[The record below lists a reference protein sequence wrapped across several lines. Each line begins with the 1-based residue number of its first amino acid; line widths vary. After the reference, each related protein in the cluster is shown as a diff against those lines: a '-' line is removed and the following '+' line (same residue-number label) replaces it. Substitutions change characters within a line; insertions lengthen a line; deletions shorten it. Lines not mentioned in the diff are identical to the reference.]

1 MNPLFQFYLLFYGA
15 LGLGLLLRTH
25 RAWAPKLMRVT
36 ILVLEAPLFFY
47 SYWIL
52 DLGRMRHYAPVPV
65 ISALLVLLLLPVS
78 AVWARRLLPARP
90 SQGSFVL
97 AAIFSN
103 IGTTGGAFI
112 CYLLYGTPGLALGYL
127 YLLPYPLLVFTLGFS
142 LAKRYASPGPL
153 TLLDYARG
161 LVTNSTSL
169 IPLAAMGAG
178 FYCNL
183 HQVPLP
189 AFAPVWADVF
199 IKTDLVVM
207 FAAIGM
213 TLELTTLFS
222 PARAVLALNLLK
234 FLISP
239 LLALALVLTAY
250 GAALPLPAK
259 VILIQ
264 AAMPPAIYA
273 VITSNLFNLDRR
285 LVNAFWV
292 TGTLLLIPI
301 AALLFAFFK

>member
-1 MNPLFQFYLLFYGA
+1 LFYGA
-15 LGLGLLLRTH
+15 LGLGLLLHTH
-25 RAWAPKLMRVT
+25 RAWAPKLMRTT

-65 ISALLVLLLLPVS
+65 VSALLVLLLLPFS
-78 AVWARRLLPARP
+78 AAWARRLLPTRA

-142 LAKRYASPGPL
+142 LAKRYAAPGRL
-153 TLLDYARG
+153 TLLDYAHG
-161 LVTNSTSL
+161 LVTNLTSL
-169 IPLAAMGAG
+169 IPLLAMGAG

-183 HQVPLP
+183 HRFAIP
-189 AFAPVWADVF
+189 AFAPAWADVF

-213 TLELTTLFS
+213 TLELTSLFS
-222 PARAVLALNLLK
+222 PGRTVLALNLVK
-234 FLISP
+234 FLVSP
-239 LLALALVLTAY
+239 LLALAFVLLAY
-250 GAALPLPAK
+250 GSVHSLPAK

-285 LVNAFWV
+285 LVNALWV
-292 TGTLLLIPI
+292 SGTLLLIPI
-301 AALLFAFFK
+301 AAVLFVFFK